1 MTEGSPKPAEDIE
14 FVQIRE
20 SVLVEVRR
28 FEQHQHR
35 IAPRRARFPGVV
47 RRSFRRRHP
56 SGGCLRP
63 ASGLPACADG
73 WSHWVPS
80 GVIRGFGGGGTSP
93 RGLEGHRT
101 VRGCFQTDPMVSSRY
116 HAQRS
121 RGSRCRHRRIDSLS
135 PNSSRGTPRRNSSR
149 TRPSRSWSWEIP

>member
-1 MTEGSPKPAEDIE
+1 MTEDSPKPAADIE

-28 FEQHQHR
+28 FEHHQHL
-35 IAPRRARFPGVV
+35 IAPRRARFRGVV

-73 WSHWVPS
+73 WGHWVPS
-80 GVIRGFGGGGTSP
+80 GVIRGLGGGGTSP
-93 RGLEGHRT
+93 RGLEGLTGRVEDVSRQIPWFRPGT
-101 VRGCFQTDPMVSSRY
+101 TLRGLEDHGVAT
-116 HAQRS
+116 
-121 RGSRCRHRRIDSLS
+121 G
-135 PNSSRGTPRRNSSR
+135 
-149 TRPSRSWSWEIP
+149 E